1 MATEVTLLT
10 GPLGQDRP
18 KAVDHGYYVDALALI
33 TVYET
38 DVAATARIVGTAAL
52 AGESGTSF
60 KLLNTD
66 DEVITFTTDPTKNF
80 GDTVTETES
89 PFTINTGGSFSSA
102 GIRKATQALWISCKA
117 AIDAGVLD
125 MTINP
130 TTVAPIASGQEYFI
144 LTQTILGTA
153 GNTAITLVTGVTA
166 NGETAFTNGANADV
180 VAATDLG
187 LDTITAATIT
197 GNSQAALYTANIKC
211 NDTGSYAIHPG
222 RTADSIQLHL
232 LDNSDADDAEVG
244 DGVSITDTTL
254 RIRVWGSV

>member
-1 MATEVTLLT
+1 MALSVTLLA

-18 KAVDHGYYVDALALI
+18 KAVDHGYYVDALATI
-33 TVYET
+33 TVYEA
-38 DVAATARIVGTAAL
+38 DVVATARIVGVDTL
-52 AGESGTSF
+52 GGESGTSF
-60 KLLNTD
+60 KLVNAD
-66 DEVITFTTDPTKNF
+66 DTIITFTTNPTKNF

-89 PFTINTGGSFSSA
+89 PFTVNTGGSFSSA

-117 AIDAGVLD
+117 AIDAGVLN

-144 LTQTILGTA
+144 LTQTVDGTS
-153 GNTAITLVTGVTA
+153 GNTAITLITGVTA
-166 NGETAFTNGANADV
+166 NGETAFINGANADI

-197 GNSQAALYTANIKC
+197 GNSQAALYTADIKC

-232 LDNSDADDAEVG
+232 LDNSDADDAEVA
-244 DGVSITDTTL
+244 DGTNITDTTL
-254 RIRVWGSV
+254 RLRVWGSM